1 VNRIMEGNSPKV
13 SVIVPIYNVER
24 FVKRCAE
31 SLMRQTLKDI
41 EFIFVD
47 DCSSDNSIVVLDRVI
62 KEYPNRNV
70 SVLKQPVN
78 SGVSVARA
86 LALSKATGKYIGFCD
101 SDDWMDI
108 DMYEKLVELAEHSSA
123 DIVGC
128 GFIQHTKTQIVECRF
143 PSRCDDKKYVFS
155 FSYFGGIFGA
165 LWNKLIR
172 RDFFIQYD
180 KKMWKGITMWE
191 DSCMLI
197 PLRLHSSKT
206 IFLDECLYH
215 YNVNTNSMTTIFS
228 MKKINDAI
236 EATRRLEH
244 YFQTE
249 GFDEEAYDII
259 RCLKISSKEVLLRFP
274 EEEYVRMWK
283 NIFPEAKWYITH
295 YPHWTLP
302 LKIRALLVTFL
313 PVSIGVKLLRLKKKL
328 A

>member
-1 VNRIMEGNSPKV
+1 
-13 SVIVPIYNVER
+13 
-24 FVKRCAE
+24 
-31 SLMRQTLKDI
+31 MRQTLEDI

-101 SDDWMDI
+101 SDDWVDI
-108 DMYEKLVELAEHSSA
+108 DMYEKLVALAEHSSA

-172 RDFFIQYD
+172 RDFF
-180 KKMWKGITMWE
+180 
-191 DSCMLI
+191 
-197 PLRLHSSKT
+197 P
-206 IFLDECLYH
+206 
-215 YNVNTNSMTTIFS
+215 NTT
-228 MKKINDAI
+228 K
-236 EATRRLEH
+236 
-244 YFQTE
+244 
-249 GFDEEAYDII
+249 
-259 RCLKISSKEVLLRFP
+259 RCGKE
-274 EEEYVRMWK
+274 
-283 NIFPEAKWYITH
+283 
-295 YPHWTLP
+295 
-302 LKIRALLVTFL
+302 
-313 PVSIGVKLLRLKKKL
+313 
-328 A
+328 